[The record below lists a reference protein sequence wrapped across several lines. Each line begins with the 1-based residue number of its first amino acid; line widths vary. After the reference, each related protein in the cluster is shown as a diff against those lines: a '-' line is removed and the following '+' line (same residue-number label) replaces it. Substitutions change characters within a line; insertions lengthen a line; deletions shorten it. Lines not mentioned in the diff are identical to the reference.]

1 MTSQGCP
8 ATRALASLNNQV
20 PARETKKERRRTFDD
35 EGPRQTFS
43 KRQCTHYDMTDIIS
57 ALKPLEQ
64 SYGFPSIEWS
74 HDDEYIPS
82 DNESSEHER
91 HTSSWEGASDAATNE
106 DKSRSKV
113 LHRRSSSE
121 SLAGLGK
128 EARGQSLVRAKSKI
142 SCLVSLESFSN
153 NQA

>member
-20 PARETKKERRRTFDD
+20 PARETKRRG
-35 EGPRQTFS
+35 EGLSMTKDQDKLFQ
-43 KRQCTHYDMTDIIS
+43 RQCTHYDMTDIIT

-64 SYGFPSIEWS
+64 SYGFPLIEWS

-91 HTSSWEGASDAATNE
+91 HTCSWEGVSDAATNE
-106 DKSRSKV
+106 DKSRSKR

-121 SLAGLGK
+121 SLSALGK
-128 EARGQSLVRAKSKI
+128 EARGQSLVRAKSKT